1 MHTAATAEPSHL
13 STGLL
18 SAAWRHRWLVALLAL
33 VGLAVG
39 LATVALRTPRYEAT
53 ARLLM
58 LDEFEGSLF
67 GTVGGSDPYRRMQN
81 AVERLRDDSV
91 LERAAELA
99 DLPLTPGE
107 TRRRI
112 DVRVSDVSD
121 TILVTATHGEA
132 DLAARLADGVAQS
145 LADALRETA
154 ERRVET
160 ARAELAPLLEQLQ
173 VMIDEGQ
180 AALEAVAS
188 PEVRSDIE
196 ARRSL
201 ALVDLHD
208 MTMTAERLRVDTKLF
223 NGGVASVQPAGV
235 PSTPA
240 SAGLSFGGALGLL
253 LGLVAGGLFA
263 WWRAERDPEV
273 AAATDPEL
281 IAGMPLLGVL
291 PVPAG
296 RGPLAHVTPAAREI
310 LGAMRFRVSAEE
322 GSRLLVSA
330 MRPFPG
336 RAHLTVQL
344 AAATAAAG
352 HRVAVVDLGSG
363 RDGSITACLPNTTA
377 RRPSSAGGSP
387 IPTRHTEVELSGGGR
402 FILVRPDLRDV
413 AAGSAVWG
421 QRLAEQLDELAAEGY
436 EVLVHGPTV
445 LEGPETAELAR
456 ITDAIVIAVGRRTP
470 VVDLL
475 DGQRRLLSAATPTI
489 GYAYLSPTSQRR
501 LRRTATL
508 DQRAGAVPERSVA

>member
-1 MHTAATAEPSHL
+1 MHTTATAEPSHL
-13 STGLL
+13 SSGLL
-18 SAAWRHRWLVALLAL
+18 SAAWRHRWMITLLAL

-39 LATVALRTPRYEAT
+39 SVTIWVRAPRYEAT

-58 LDEFEGSLF
+58 LDESEGSLF

-91 LERAAELA
+91 LERAAGLA
-99 DLPLTPGE
+99 DLPLSPGE
-107 TRRRI
+107 TRRRV

-121 TILVTATHGEA
+121 TILVTATHGDA
-132 DLAARLADGVAQS
+132 ASAARLADGVAQS

-173 VMIDEGQ
+173 GMIDEGQ
-180 AALEAVAS
+180 QALEAVTS

-235 PSTPA
+235 PSAPA
-240 SAGLSFGGALGLL
+240 SAGLLFGGALGFL
-253 LGLVAGGLFA
+253 LGLVAGGLLA

-273 AAATDPEL
+273 AAPTDPEL
-281 IAGMPLLGVL
+281 ISGMPLLGVL

-296 RGPLAHVTPAAREI
+296 RGALGYVTPAAREI

-322 GSRLLVSA
+322 GSRLFVSA
-330 MRPFPG
+330 MRPFRG

-352 HRVAVVDLGSG
+352 HRVAVVDLGHGS
-363 RDGSITACLPNTTA
+363 DGSVAACLPHA
-377 RRPSSAGGSP
+377 AGRRVPSAAGGP
-387 IPTRHTEVELSGGGR
+387 IPPQRTQVEVAEGGN
-402 FILVRPDLRDV
+402 FLLVRPDLRGE
-413 AAGSAVWG
+413 AAGSAAWG
-421 QRLAEQLDELAAEGY
+421 QRLAEQLDELVAEGY

-445 LEGPETAELAR
+445 LEGPESAEVAR

-489 GYAYLSPTSQRR
+489 GYAYLVPSSQRR
-501 LRRTATL
+501 LRRTTTL
-508 DQRAGAVPERSVA
+508 PRRTEAVPERSVA